1 MSKVKI
7 YRRMKTDLDSLEKKV
22 VNLTEEQRKLDL
34 EFEPKSDES
43 LRLKILED
51 PRAAQVKKDLEK
63 LKGRRTQIKDEL
75 EQAKRERRIMV
86 DILGDHRSK
95 AADEINKQNS
105 KEFWAKAQV
114 FAKKLQ
120 EAQNLE
126 SELVEMRKK
135 ARKAMTEIDASEG
148 SCDIPAWPAVMSPSS
163 ANGQR
168 GAYASFC
175 RFMKDHSKDHIE
187 LG

>member
-1 MSKVKI
+1 MSKVQNYK
-7 YRRMKTDLDSLEKKV
+7 RMKTDLDSLEKKV
-22 VNLTEEQRKLDL
+22 VGLGEEQRKLDL
-34 EFEPKSDES
+34 EFEPKSDEA

-51 PRAAQVKKDLEK
+51 PRAAQVKKDLEE
-63 LKGRRTQIKDEL
+63 LKERRTQIKDEL

-120 EAQNLE
+120 EAQHLE
-126 SELVEMRKK
+126 IELVEMRKK
-135 ARKAMTEIDASEG
+135 ARKALTEIDASEG
-148 SCDIPAWPAVMSPSS
+148 LCGIPAWPGAVLPSPT
-163 ANGQR
+163 NGQV
-168 GAYASFC
+168 GVYASFC
-175 RFMKDHSKDHIE
+175 KFMKDHSRDKVE